1 VILISYIHHHNHL
14 SVSDFMFMV
23 FFNRFK
29 TVFGS
34 KLEQQPSGLGDQNGV
49 LRITTGLEIDEKL
62 YEDECK
68 NSSVQVIFCAYN
80 SQMKLS
86 DSNYRISLLM

>member
-1 VILISYIHHHNHL
+1 
-14 SVSDFMFMV
+14 MFMV

-34 KLEQQPSGLGDQNGV
+34 KLEQQPFSLGDPNGV

-62 YEDECK
+62 YEDEYK
-68 NSSVQVIFCAYN
+68 SSSVQVIFCAFN
-80 SQMKLS
+80 S
-86 DSNYRISLLM
+86 